1 MRIQKYTQ
9 REKYKHNLDASSEGA
24 SWVDQNF
31 TMYICLRFLTLIFRM
46 ILLLMLSILT
56 IFLYHNS
63 LSSDC
68 AIVFLIEDRISKCL
82 SLNFVDLKL
91 KVLKYD
97 FILESNSSGI
107 IPCYFEVILWQSF
120 NKSTYRIHMRLC
132 YLFFTYQ
139 YCNIISNIHVSPL
152 A

>member
-1 MRIQKYTQ
+1 VPVYIKCDNNKTAACEFRNI
-9 REKYKHNLDASSEGA
+9 HNVKNTSTTSV
-24 SWVDQNF
+24 SWVDQNS
-31 TMYICLRFLTLIFRM
+31 TVYICLRLLTRIFRM

-97 FILESNSSGI
+97 FILGSNSSGI
-107 IPCYFEVILWQSF
+107 IPCYFEVILW
-120 NKSTYRIHMRLC
+120 
-132 YLFFTYQ
+132 
-139 YCNIISNIHVSPL
+139 
-152 A
+152 